1 MITSLYCVLV
11 LEIIQRVQ
19 NNAFYS
25 NNTLNLRGELLHLD
39 TPKVMGILN
48 ITPDSFY
55 EGSRVSGEKEILSQA
70 AQMIE
75 EGADLL
81 DLGGYSSRPGASAIS
96 ESEECNRVLPAIRL
110 LKDHFPKTPLSIDT
124 FRSTIAR
131 QAVDQG
137 ASLINDISGGEQDP
151 QMFET
156 VAELGVPYILMHMR
170 GTPQTMTTLTQYDNL
185 VKDVADYF
193 HKKIY
198 LLRQLGVRD
207 LILDPGFGFAK
218 TAEQNFELLQRLRYF
233 SIFGL
238 PLLAGLSRKAM
249 IWKTLNTDPAG
260 ALNGTTTLN
269 TIALANGASI
279 LRVHDVREA
288 VECIALSQKIKQQ
301 PIPVS

>member
-1 MITSLYCVLV
+1 M
-11 LEIIQRVQ
+11 
-19 NNAFYS
+19 
-25 NNTLNLRGELLHLD
+25 LLDL
-39 TPKVMGILN
+39 PKVMGILN
-48 ITPDSFY
+48 VTPDSFFD
-55 EGSRVSGEKEILSQA
+55 GSRLRGEKEILDRASSMVEQ
-70 AQMIE
+70 
-75 EGADLL
+75 GVHLL
-81 DLGGYSSRPGASAIS
+81 DIGGYSSRPGADAV
-96 ESEECNRVLPAIRL
+96 SEEEECSRVLPAIRL
-110 LKDHFPKTPLSIDT
+110 LTKHFPKTPISIDT
-124 FRSTIAR
+124 FRSCVAR
-131 QAVDQG
+131 QAVEEG
-137 ASLINDISGGEQDP
+137 ASLVNDISGGELDP

-156 VAELGVPYILMHMR
+156 VATLGVPYILMHMR
-170 GTPQTMTTLTQYDNL
+170 GTPQTMAALTQYDNL
-185 VKDVADYF
+185 VKDIADYF

-218 TAEQNFELLQRLRYF
+218 TADQNFELLQRLRYF

-269 TIALANGASI
+269 AIALANGASL

-288 VECIALSQKIKQQ
+288 VECIALFQKIKQQ